1 MSFNKFFDVPELQN
15 YRGNN
20 VQVMYK
26 FFSYKVQV
34 IYKLALFVTNAQAP
48 CLDTLER
55 VGAAAAWVCW
65 AKRKRELA
73 RGP

>member
-26 FFSYKVQV
+26 LFSDKVQV
-34 IYKLALFVTNAQAP
+34 MYNALFVTNAQAP
-48 CLDTLER
+48 CLDKLGR
-55 VGAAAAWVCW
+55 VGAAAAWVW
-65 AKRKRELA
+65 AIRTLA
-73 RGP
+73 H